1 MSSDES
7 WADSGAESE
16 ESSAEEREEQAES
29 SETDEEFKY
38 KRFPFKNWRW
48 PVGEG
53 TLLNSP
59 DAIDGVNLE
68 TLLSSLSPQEVNV
81 GTNRT

>member
-7 WADSGAESE
+7 WAESGAESE

-53 TLLNSP
+53 TVLNSP
-59 DAIDGVNLE
+59 DAIDGE
-68 TLLSSLSPQEVNV
+68 TLDSKTL
-81 GTNRT
+81 

>member
-7 WADSGAESE
+7 WADSRAESG
-16 ESSAEEREEQAES
+16 ESSAEFSEEEREEEVES
-29 SETDEEFKY
+29 SETDEETKN

-53 TLLNSP
+53 TVLNSP
-59 DAIDGVNLE
+59 DALDGE
-68 TLLSSLSPQEVNV
+68 TLDSKTL
-81 GTNRT
+81 

>member
-16 ESSAEEREEQAES
+16 ESSAESSAEES

-53 TLLNSP
+53 TVLNSP
-59 DAIDGVNLE
+59 DALDGE
-68 TLLSSLSPQEVNV
+68 TLDSKTV
-81 GTNRT
+81 

>member
-16 ESSAEEREEQAES
+16 ESSAESSAEES

-53 TLLNSP
+53 TVLNSP
-59 DAIDGVNLE
+59 DALDGE
-68 TLLSSLSPQEVNV
+68 TLDSKTL
-81 GTNRT
+81 

>member
-16 ESSAEEREEQAES
+16 ESSAESSAEEREEQAES

-38 KRFPFKNWRW
+38 KRFPFKNWCW

-53 TLLNSP
+53 TVLNSP
-59 DAIDGVNLE
+59 DALDGE
-68 TLLSSLSPQEVNV
+68 TLDSKTV
-81 GTNRT
+81 